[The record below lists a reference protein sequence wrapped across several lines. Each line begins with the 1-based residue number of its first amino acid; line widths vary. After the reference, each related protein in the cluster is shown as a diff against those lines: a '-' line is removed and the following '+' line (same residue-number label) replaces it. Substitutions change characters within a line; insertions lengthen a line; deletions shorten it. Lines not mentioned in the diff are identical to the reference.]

1 MRPRAENWLVQAA
14 IGHGA
19 GVSATAWTA
28 GLRRSERTV
37 SAPDVVPPAGLDVPR
52 PGGEAT
58 GGILRLHAADT
69 AGYVQD
75 AAVDRAETALTLFG
89 PGTDTASPMGIRT
102 LLAADQQPP
111 GFEHAHARLAA
122 RLAERSTVR
131 ALSEDELTVAALAV
145 CAQTRGDEALA
156 AATIDHLVG
165 IDLAGALR
173 GEGAGPALQHD
184 EASHAS
190 AQTLRLLGRAGGAGP
205 IVAASLLSSEAGPQP
220 DAAQLRTL
228 ARAADAFDPARRM
241 PSAQWMQAAQ
251 RVERTL
257 LEPMPSDHADATWP
271 SDQAL
276 RAAGVSPA
284 DLERRVPALAIGAVR
299 AALAQPD
306 QPLTPQ
312 HAVAYTLARSGLMT
326 PKAVAGVDRALQGMV
341 ASARQAQPA
350 GYLDAMIHPRLP
362 SVDDLPPLN
371 AGDGLLTVQR
381 GAMEASRHM
390 FEIGRRLQALG
401 PAAGVSDEENAVTC
415 ARLAFLQHQGW
426 DLPFDSQLRHRVVRP
441 EEAIEIGRR
450 AAEFAGRPDDAQFAS
465 RAAAWAREQLRSPET
480 LQREFDRT
488 MQALASVPATA
499 QDSALADS
507 ADKLQASMREA
518 LHAPPQQEAA
528 ARRSAMQALA
538 AEIERFELA
547 TTVRLRTSHTVGLVD
562 PLAAA
567 AATIRLVAQQPLPP
581 AAFDAGGSVAL
592 SRESELE
599 ANLGAHGVELAFRM
613 QNKAVVRANSS
624 ISGPRSVA
632 ALRMAQGE
640 TRTWAAGP
648 GSVLYVRLPRRPEEE
663 DGVAAGERGF
673 RGDRTRAH
681 TMAEVVRQL
690 EQLAQGGDHGWAA
703 RLAQRCPQLSFTLVS
718 DPSSETEMSRNELDL
733 AVQSGFGQGA
743 IGAATVGMT
752 LEARP
757 ESRRQARPSGGA
769 VDLERQTMTESY
781 RTGLQA
787 KARLGPAVIRPLA
800 DGRVTLHQGGTV
812 VSTIVTRNDDMV
824 RAADS
829 YRTARFQTLA
839 AALAH
844 FDRNI
849 DTYAGFSLGGD
860 GRVNAIVEARVDQ
873 LLEEP
878 AIHAAGV
885 DRDWLMQQELGI
897 ERAARAEEL
906 RANIQDTPRSNAKTY
921 TSYELMKAEV
931 ADRLNALLA
940 VSALSRSMVGMEAAE
955 TQADAEFKRLANAE
969 LSYKPVVIY
978 EAQRETSTD
987 ELGVSHAA
995 FLDVKVAW
1003 RCERARAST

>member
-1 MRPRAENWLVQAA
+1 
-14 IGHGA
+14 
-19 GVSATAWTA
+19 
-28 GLRRSERTV
+28 
-37 SAPDVVPPAGLDVPR
+37 VVPPAGLDVPR
-52 PGGEAT
+52 PDGDAIGS
-58 GGILRLHAADT
+58 ILRIHAADT
-69 AGYVQD
+69 AGYLQD
-75 AAVDRAETALTLFG
+75 AAVDRAQTALTLFG
-89 PGTDTASPMGIRT
+89 PGADTASPIGDRA
-102 LLAADQQPP
+102 LLATDERPP
-111 GFEHAHARLAA
+111 GFAQAHARLAA
-122 RLAERSTVR
+122 RVAERPT
-131 ALSEDELTVAALAV
+131 AKTLSEDELTVATLAV
-145 CAQTRGDEALA
+145 CAQTRGDTALA
-156 AATIDHLVG
+156 AATIDRLVG
-165 IDLAGALR
+165 FDLAGCLR
-173 GEGAGPALQHD
+173 GNEPASELPHD
-184 EASHAS
+184 EASRAA
-190 AQTLRLLGRAGGAGP
+190 AQTWRLLGRAAGAGP
-205 IVAASLLSSEAGPQP
+205 IVAASLLSCDAGTQP

-228 ARAADAFDPARRM
+228 AQAADAFDPARRM
-241 PSAQWMQAAQ
+241 LPGQWLQAAE
-251 RVERTL
+251 RVERALPRPTS
-257 LEPMPSDHADATWP
+257 LEAADAAWP
-271 SDQAL
+271 SDRSL
-276 RAAGVSPA
+276 RAAGVRQA
-284 DLERRVPALAIGAVR
+284 DIERRIPALAMGAIR
-299 AALAQPD
+299 AALVQPD
-306 QPLTPQ
+306 QPLQPQ
-312 HAVAYTLARSGLMT
+312 HSVALTFAKSGLMT
-326 PKAVAGVDRALQGMV
+326 PKAVADVDRALQRMV

-350 GYLDAMIHPRLP
+350 GYLEAMTHPRLP

-371 AGDGLLTVQR
+371 EGDGLLTIQR

-401 PAAGVSDEENAVTC
+401 PAADMNDEENAVAC

-480 LQREFDRT
+480 LQSEFDRT
-488 MQALASVPATA
+488 MQALAAVPAA
-499 QDSALADS
+499 AHDPALADL
-507 ADKLQASMREA
+507 ADRLRASMQES
-518 LHAPPQQEAA
+518 LHAPPQQEAT
-528 ARRSAMQALA
+528 ARRSAMRALA

-547 TTVRLRTSHTVGLVD
+547 TTVRLKTSHTVGLAD

-567 AATIRLVAQQPLPP
+567 AATIRLLAQQPLPP
-581 AAFDAGGSVAL
+581 VAFNVGGSVAL

-599 ANLGAHGVELAFRM
+599 ANLGAHGVELAFRT
-613 QNKAVVRANSS
+613 QNKAVVRANSGVT
-624 ISGPRSVA
+624 GPRSVA

-648 GSVLYVRLPRRPEEE
+648 DSVLYVRLPRRPEEE
-663 DGVAAGERGF
+663 DGVAGGERGF

-681 TMAEVVRQL
+681 TMAAVVRQL
-690 EQLAQGGDHGWAA
+690 EQLAQGGDDGWAA

-718 DPSSETEMSRNELDL
+718 DPRLETEVSRNELDL

-743 IGAATVGMT
+743 IGVATVGVT
-752 LEARP
+752 FEARP
-757 ESRRQARPSGGA
+757 ESRRRARPSGGA
-769 VDLERQTMTESY
+769 VDLDRQTMTESY

-787 KARLGPAVIRPLA
+787 TARLGPAVVRPLA

-839 AALAH
+839 AALTH
-844 FDRNI
+844 FDRNV

-878 AIHAAGV
+878 AIRAAGV

-906 RANIQDTPRSNAKTY
+906 RANIEHTPRSNAKTY

-940 VSALSRSMVGMEAAE
+940 VSALSRSMVGMEDAR
-955 TQADAEFKRLANAE
+955 TQADAEFQRLANAE

-987 ELGVSHAA
+987 AKGYSHAA
-995 FLDVKVAW
+995 FLDVEVA
-1003 RCERARAST
+1003 RQCARARAST